1 MKNNEKK
8 IIVVIDGPSG
18 VGKDTII
25 SGLIEKHP
33 HIFKKAQS
41 TTTRPMRPN
50 ESQGNP
56 YFFVSKKEFEKGIKN
71 GEFFEHTT
79 RHGTY
84 RGMSKHL
91 FDEIL
96 DEGKIPLKDCD
107 HVGLNALRKEY
118 PGKVIGIFVNAPK
131 EVIIERLI
139 GRDEGDETLN
149 ARIADYDTYVKNSEH
164 FDHEVQNLDVED
176 AVKEVIGLIERFYG
190 DEITK

>member
-25 SGLIEKHP
+25 ASLIEKHP
-33 HIFKKAQS
+33 HLFKKAQS

-50 ESQGNP
+50 ETQGNP
-56 YFFVSKKEFEKGIKN
+56 YFFVSKDEFEKGIKN

-79 RHGTY
+79 RHGSY

-91 FDEIL
+91 FDTIL
-96 DEGKIPLKDCD
+96 EEGKIPLKDCD
-107 HVGLNALRKEY
+107 HIGLNALRKEY
-118 PGKVIGIFVNAPK
+118 PGKVLGIFVNAPK

-149 ARIADYDTYVKNSEH
+149 ARIADYDTYVKTSKH

-176 AVKEVIGLIERFYG
+176 AAKEVISLIERFYG